1 MSYNNGVFSN
11 ESPDTMKSCIARV
24 LLFCCLASAWPTAGA
39 FGSAAQRSNRFLEV
53 VLRDEA
59 TVATTPAGGI
69 EVTMADKA
77 AQRRLEALLDS
88 LISHGAVWSL
98 ALGRDVD
105 RLRSLR
111 ELAVLKQNRAIPKL
125 ENFLL
130 VRLPHADSLV
140 LWQARLREAPGVWY
154 AEPLPQPIIPP
165 AAPDFFPDQGYL
177 QAAPDGMAAA
187 TLWDVPGGSGT
198 SPSQGPVRVCD
209 IEFSW
214 NLDHVDLPPVTMLVP
229 NGKTVWSPL
238 VDDNHGTAVLGQLA
252 SKRDSV
258 GTTGAVYDAA
268 FFVAPSGLDS
278 AWQVGVAIIEALT
291 VLGEGDV
298 LLIEHEMTGPTGE
311 PVPIEWWP
319 SWYAA
324 VVTAVGNGV
333 HVIEAAG
340 NGASDLDAVIFSTGN
355 GGHWPFRPE
364 NNSGAIIVGAGAA
377 PASYGGTDTARSRLG
392 YSNYGSRVDL
402 QGWGEQVATTGFGY
416 AYPLEGKNSWYTKT
430 FSGTSSAAP
439 MVAGAVAALESVFR
453 EATDGAHLSPAVM
466 REILVTTG
474 SPQRAGTYPISEQIG
489 PFPNLPAAYSAL
501 PIECC
506 QGTTG
511 NVDCDPNEVISLTD
525 LTRLINHLFVTF
537 EPLCCVAEAN
547 VNADGDGVINLT
559 DLTVLANHLFVT
571 FVPLPNCASR

>member
-1 MSYNNGVFSN
+1 MVTFAYNMHILSLTLSG
-11 ESPDTMKSCIARV
+11 TMLTM
-24 LLFCCLASAWPTAGA
+24 LL
-39 FGSAAQRSNRFLEV
+39 SAAGLSATADDARLYLEV
-53 VLRDEA
+53 AFEREVSVSVSSAQALAVSLPDKSQSEA
-59 TVATTPAGGI
+59 VSVTLDQLARSGGRWRPSFPQSSAELATMQKRA
-69 EVTMADKA
+69 E
-77 AQRRLEALLDS
+77 S
-88 LISHGAVWSL
+88 
-98 ALGRDVD
+98 ALGRTIA
-105 RLRSLR
+105 R
-111 ELAVLKQNRAIPKL
+111 L
-125 ENFLL
+125 ENFVLL
-130 VRLPHADSLV
+130 RVSEADSLAPWAERIRA
-140 LWQARLREAPGVWY
+140 LPGVWY

-340 NGASDLDAVIFSTGN
+340 NGASDLDATIFSTGN

-377 PASYGGTDTARSRLG
+377 PTSYGGTDTARSRLG

-416 AYPLEGKNSWYTKT
+416 AYPLEGKNSWYTRT

-511 NVDCDPNEVISLTD
+511 NVDCDPNQVISLTD

-547 VNADGDGVINLT
+547 VNADSDGVINLT